1 MNFKHSAVCILI
13 LSTALIGCNE
23 FPEANSV
30 NCSGRGM
37 ESALT
42 EFKNDEAKR
51 QAFIDQCDALKKAN

>member
-1 MNFKHSAVCILI
+1 
-13 LSTALIGCNE
+13 
-23 FPEANSV
+23 
-30 NCSGRGM
+30 M